1 MKKHLLA
8 ISAAAVLL
16 APQAVGAE
24 GFSINEW
31 SAEGFGM
38 GGARMF
44 AENDAA
50 NMAYNP
56 AAMTKIEGQKAK
68 VSLAYIAPHG
78 KWEADNVATGQEFN
92 GRNRVNPALVPGMY
106 YVKQL
111 NDTEWLGMATYTRF
125 GNMCQFER
133 DSLVGTNAFSSRLN
147 GVSLGMNYA
156 KKLDKKLSASVGAE
170 INYVGLVLDKNLSAA
185 AGSIHDPSAKDKT
198 EAMINAGIAAGK
210 ITREQVAAYQ
220 QAADKA
226 GQNLLD
232 GKGDTPL
239 HIKGESVALGWN
251 AALNYE
257 FDDKNEVGVVYRSKV
272 KHSMEADYDMHGF
285 GAFWNGGH
293 QYGDAYGCVTLPESW
308 MLGYGH
314 KFDEKT
320 RMEFNATWTRW
331 SRFDAFWMNVDPA
344 ILNQTTLGG
353 VKNWKDGWR
362 YAIGIEHKLSDKYS
376 LLAGM
381 AHDER
386 GIPDETGDFMVPTGE
401 RDTYT
406 LGIQY
411 HDKKQ
416 TIAASFGYMDVGDMR
431 MHGHGADAYKNAKM
445 YDSYTK
451 IVVLSYQ
458 YNF

>member
-8 ISAAAVLL
+8 LSAAAVLL
-16 APQAVGAE
+16 APNAVGAE

-56 AAMTKIEGQKAK
+56 ASLTKIQGEKAK
-68 VSLAYIAPHG
+68 VSVAYIAPHG
-78 KWEADNVATGQEFN
+78 KWKAEDLANSNPDGWDHS
-92 GRNRVNPALVPGMY
+92 GHNRVNPAYAPGMY
-106 YVKQL
+106 YVKQI
-111 NDTEWLGMATYTRF
+111 NDKEWLGMGTYARF

-133 DSLVGTNAFSSRLN
+133 NDIVASNAFSSRLN
-147 GVSLGMNYA
+147 GVSLGLNYA
-156 KKLDKKLSASVGAE
+156 RKHDEKWSTSVGAE
-170 INYVGLVLDKNLSAA
+170 VNYAGLILDKNLGMTS
-185 AGSIHDPSAKDKT
+185 
-198 EAMINAGIAAGK
+198 
-210 ITREQVAAYQ
+210 
-220 QAADKA
+220 
-226 GQNLLD
+226 
-232 GKGDTPL
+232 PL
-239 HIKGESVALGWN
+239 HIKGESVALAWN
-251 AALNYE
+251 AAANYA
-257 FDDKNEVGVVYRSKV
+257 FDDKNEFGVVYRSKV
-272 KHSMEADYDMHGF
+272 KHSMEADYDVHGQM
-285 GAFWNGGH
+285 GAVLNGSVGNT
-293 QYGDAYGCVTLPESW
+293 GDAYGCVTLPESW

-314 KFDEKT
+314 KFNDKT
-320 RMEFNATWTRW
+320 RMELNATWTRW
-331 SRFDAFWMNVDPA
+331 SRFDAFNMSVTPGLIVGGA
-344 ILNQTTLGG
+344 LTTYLPQP
-353 VKNWKDGWR
+353 KNWNDGWR

-386 GIPDETGDFMVPTGE
+386 GIPDDYADFMVPTGE

-416 TIAASFGYMDVGDMR
+416 TIAASFGYMDVGDMN
-431 MHGHGADAYKNAKM
+431 MKNHGTEAYANAKM
-445 YDSYTK
+445 YSSFTK

>member
-8 ISAAAVLL
+8 LSVAAVLL
-16 APQAVGAE
+16 APNAVGAE

-50 NMAYNP
+50 NFAYNP
-56 AAMTKIEGQKAK
+56 ASMTKIQGEKAK

-78 KWEADNVATGQEFN
+78 KWKADSALVPGDEWTHSGH
-92 GRNRVNPALVPGMY
+92 NRVNPAYAPGMY
-106 YVKQL
+106 YVKQI
-111 NDTEWLGMATYTRF
+111 NDKEWLGLGTYSRF

-133 DSLVGTNAFSSRLN
+133 DTIVASNAFSSRMS
-147 GVSLGMNYA
+147 GVSLGVNYA
-156 KKLDKKLSASVGAE
+156 RKHDEKWSTSVGAE
-170 INYVGLVLDKNLSAA
+170 INYVGLQLDKNLYATTPNASA
-185 AGSIHDPSAKDKT
+185 
-198 EAMINAGIAAGK
+198 
-210 ITREQVAAYQ
+210 
-220 QAADKA
+220 
-226 GQNLLD
+226 
-232 GKGDTPL
+232 L
-239 HIKGESVALGWN
+239 HVEGTTWALGWN
-251 AALNYE
+251 AAANYA
-257 FDDKNEVGVVYRSKV
+257 FDDKNEFGVVYRSKV
-272 KHSMEADYDMHGF
+272 KHSMEADYDLHGKAAMLTA
-285 GAFWNGGH
+285 GSM
-293 QYGDAYGCVTLPESW
+293 DAYGEGYGVVTLPESW

-314 KFDEKT
+314 KFNDKT
-320 RMEFNATWTRW
+320 RMELNATWTRW
-331 SRFDAFWMNVDPA
+331 SRFKAFNVDFTPA
-344 ILNQTTLGG
+344 LGG
-353 VKNWKDGWR
+353 DPFAGYSDKNWNDGWR
-362 YAIGIEHKLSDKYS
+362 YAIGIEHKLSDKYT

-386 GIPDETGDFMVPTGE
+386 GIPDETADFMVPTGE

-416 TIAASFGYMDVGDMR
+416 TIAASFGYMDVGDLNMR
-431 MHGHGADAYKNAKM
+431 NHGKETYAKAKM

-451 IVVLSYQ
+451 IFVLSYQ

>member
-8 ISAAAVLL
+8 LSAAAVLL
-16 APQAVGAE
+16 APNAVGAE

-56 AAMTKIEGQKAK
+56 ASLTKVQGEKAK

-78 KWEADNVATGQEFN
+78 KWTAWGDDAKTQEI
-92 GRNRVNPALVPGMY
+92 GSGHNRVNPAFAPGMY
-106 YVKQL
+106 YVKQI
-111 NDTEWLGMATYTRF
+111 NDKEWLCMGTYARF

-133 DSLVGTNAFSSRLN
+133 DSIVGSNAFSSRMS
-147 GVSLGMNYA
+147 GVSLGLNYA
-156 KKLDKKLSASVGAE
+156 RKHDNKWSTSVGAE
-170 INYVGLVLDKNLSAA
+170 VNYVGLQLDKNLA
-185 AGSIHDPSAKDKT
+185 T
-198 EAMINAGIAAGK
+198 
-210 ITREQVAAYQ
+210 VA
-220 QAADKA
+220 
-226 GQNLLD
+226 
-232 GKGDTPL
+232 PL
-239 HIKGESVALGWN
+239 HVEGTTVALGWN
-251 AALNYE
+251 AAANYA
-257 FDDKNEVGVVYRSKV
+257 FDDKNEFGVVYRSKV
-272 KHSMEADYDMHGF
+272 KHSMDGNYDVHNLNVLSQ
-285 GAFWNGGH
+285 GAIPVS
-293 QYGDAYGCVTLPESW
+293 DAYGSAYGVVTLPENW

-314 KFDEKT
+314 KFNDKT
-320 RMEFNATWTRW
+320 RMELNATWTRW
-331 SRFDAFWMNVDPA
+331 SRFDTFTMAMDGYFGMFTQA
-344 ILNQTTLGG
+344 ATGFAGSQSE
-353 VKNWKDGWR
+353 KHWKDGWR
-362 YAIGIEHKLSDKYS
+362 YAIGIEHKLSDKYT

-386 GIPDETGDFMVPTGE
+386 GIPDETADFMVPTGE

-416 TIAASFGYMDVGDMR
+416 TIAASFGYMDVGELN
-431 MHGHGADAYKNAKM
+431 MHRHSATDAYAKAKM
-445 YDSYTK
+445 HDSYTK

>member
-8 ISAAAVLL
+8 LSAAAVLL

-38 GGARMF
+38 AGARMF

-50 NMAYNP
+50 NFAYNP
-56 AAMTKIEGQKAK
+56 ASMTKIQGEKAK
-68 VSLAYIAPHG
+68 ISVAYISPHG
-78 KWEADNVATGQEFN
+78 KWTAEPN
-92 GRNRVNPALVPGMY
+92 GMGGFQGTQYGHNRVNPAYAPGMY

-111 NDTEWLGMATYTRF
+111 NDKEWFGMGTYARF

-133 DSLVGTNAFSSRLN
+133 NDIVASNAFSSRMN

-156 KKLDKKLSASVGAE
+156 RKHDNKWSTSVGAE
-170 INYVGLVLDKNLSAA
+170 INYVGLQLDKNFGMNS
-185 AGSIHDPSAKDKT
+185 
-198 EAMINAGIAAGK
+198 
-210 ITREQVAAYQ
+210 
-220 QAADKA
+220 
-226 GQNLLD
+226 
-232 GKGDTPL
+232 PL
-239 HIKGESVALGWN
+239 HIEGTTWALGWN
-251 AALNYE
+251 AAANYAP
-257 FDDKNEVGVVYRSKV
+257 DKKNEFGVVYRSKV
-272 KHSMEADYDMHGF
+272 KHSMEANYDVHGSMAQ
-285 GAFWNGGH
+285 GLAQSGLPNT
-293 QYGDAYGCVTLPESW
+293 GDAYGCVTLPESW

-314 KFDEKT
+314 RFNDKT
-320 RMEFNATWTRW
+320 RMELNATWTRW
-331 SRFDAFWMNVDPA
+331 SRFDAFNMA
-344 ILNQTTLGG
+344 LNPGLLIPNAPVNPVTYLPQS
-353 VKNWKDGWR
+353 KNWKDGWR
-362 YAIGIEHKLSDKYS
+362 YAIGIEHKLSDKYT

-381 AHDER
+381 SHDER
-386 GIPDETGDFMVPTGE
+386 GIPDETADFMVPTGE

-416 TIAASFGYMDVGDMR
+416 TIAASFGYMDVGDLNMSD
-431 MHGHGADAYKNAKM
+431 HGGAYNSAKM

-451 IVVLSYQ
+451 IIVLSYQ

>member
-8 ISAAAVLL
+8 LSVAAVLL
-16 APQAVGAE
+16 APNAVGAE

-31 SAEGFGM
+31 SAEGFAM

-56 AAMTKIEGQKAK
+56 ASLTKVQGEKAK
-68 VSLAYIAPHG
+68 VSVAYISPHG
-78 KWEADNVATGQEFN
+78 KWKAEPMDPSTGQGTGSWSES
-92 GRNRVNPALVPGMY
+92 GRNRVNPAYAPGMY

-111 NDTEWLGMATYTRF
+111 NDKEWLGMGTYARF

-133 DSLVGTNAFSSRLN
+133 DSIVGSSAFSSRLN

-156 KKLDKKLSASVGAE
+156 RKHDNKWSTSVGAE
-170 INYVGLVLDKNLSAA
+170 INYVGLVLDKNLNPMGMAPGRS
-185 AGSIHDPSAKDKT
+185 
-198 EAMINAGIAAGK
+198 
-210 ITREQVAAYQ
+210 
-220 QAADKA
+220 
-226 GQNLLD
+226 
-232 GKGDTPL
+232 PL
-239 HIKGESVALGWN
+239 HIDGTSWALGWN
-251 AALNYE
+251 AAANYA
-257 FDDKNEVGVVYRSKV
+257 FDDKNEFGVVYRSKV
-272 KHSMEADYDMHGF
+272 KHSMEAKYDIHGYLGTNNP
-285 GAFWNGGH
+285 GA
-293 QYGDAYGCVTLPESW
+293 YGDAYGVVTLPESW

-314 KFDEKT
+314 KFDDKT

-331 SRFDAFWMNVDPA
+331 SRFDALSIALTPGFHPDMNP
-344 ILNQTTLGG
+344 LGTEN
-353 VKNWKDGWR
+353 NWKDGWR

-376 LLAGM
+376 IMAGI

-386 GIPDETGDFMVPTGE
+386 GIPDEGADFMVPTGE
-401 RDTYT
+401 RDTYS
-406 LGIQY
+406 LGVQY

-416 TIAASFGYMDVGDMR
+416 TIALALGYMDVGDMN
-431 MHGHGADAYKNAKM
+431 MGNPHGAYAYNKAKM

>member
-8 ISAAAVLL
+8 LSAAAVLL
-16 APQAVGAE
+16 APNAVGAE

-56 AAMTKIEGQKAK
+56 ASLTKIQGEKAK
-68 VSLAYIAPHG
+68 ISVAYIAPHG
-78 KWEADNVATGQEFN
+78 KWKANPDNDMYNAGYLPENSFGAETLY
-92 GRNRVNPALVPGMY
+92 GRNRVNPAFAPGMY
-106 YVKQL
+106 YTKQL
-111 NDTEWLGMATYTRF
+111 NDKEWLGFGTYARF

-133 DSLVGTNAFSSRLN
+133 DTIVASSAFSSRLN

-156 KKLDKKLSASVGAE
+156 RKHDEKWSTSVGAE
-170 INYVGLVLDKNLSAA
+170 INYVGLVLDKNLNPYGATPS
-185 AGSIHDPSAKDKT
+185 GS
-198 EAMINAGIAAGK
+198 
-210 ITREQVAAYQ
+210 
-220 QAADKA
+220 
-226 GQNLLD
+226 
-232 GKGDTPL
+232 PL
-239 HIKGESVALGWN
+239 HLNGTSWALGWN
-251 AALNYE
+251 AAANYA
-257 FDDKNEVGVVYRSKV
+257 FDDKNEFGVVYRSKV
-272 KHSMEADYDMHGF
+272 KHSMEAEYDVHGF
-285 GAFWNGGH
+285 ANGMKGGE
-293 QYGDAYGCVTLPESW
+293 GDAYGVVTLPESW
-308 MLGYGH
+308 SLGYGH
-314 KFDEKT
+314 KFDNKT

-331 SRFDAFWMNVDPA
+331 SRFDALHINLTPGFVLPVASVSSLHSDNM
-344 ILNQTTLGG
+344 
-353 VKNWKDGWR
+353 WKDGWR

-376 LLAGM
+376 VMAGI

-386 GIPDETGDFMVPTGE
+386 GIPDDGADFMVPTGE
-401 RDTYT
+401 RDTYS
-406 LGIQY
+406 LGVQY

-416 TIAASFGYMDVGDMR
+416 TIALALGYMDVGDMN
-431 MHGHGADAYKNAKM
+431 MKNHGSYAYKDAHM

>member
-31 SAEGFGM
+31 SAEGFAM

-56 AAMTKIEGQKAK
+56 ASLTKVQGEKAK
-68 VSLAYIAPHG
+68 ISVAYISPHG
-78 KWEADNVATGQEFN
+78 KWKADSMDSSTGTGDGIWDQF
-92 GRNRVNPALVPGMY
+92 GHNRVNPAYAPGMY

-111 NDTEWLGMATYTRF
+111 NDKEWLGFGTYARF

-133 DSLVGTNAFSSRLN
+133 NTIVASSAFSSRLN

-156 KKLDKKLSASVGAE
+156 RKHDNKWSTSVGAE
-170 INYVGLVLDKNLSAA
+170 INYVGLVLDKNLQ
-185 AGSIHDPSAKDKT
+185 
-198 EAMINAGIAAGK
+198 
-210 ITREQVAAYQ
+210 RVA
-220 QAADKA
+220 
-226 GQNLLD
+226 
-232 GKGDTPL
+232 PL
-239 HIKGESVALGWN
+239 HVEGTSWALGWN
-251 AALNYE
+251 AAANYT
-257 FDDKNEVGVVYRSKV
+257 FDDKNEFGVVYRSKV
-272 KHSMEADYDMHGF
+272 KHSMEAEYDVHGIANNGEG
-285 GAFWNGGH
+285 GA
-293 QYGDAYGCVTLPESW
+293 GDAYGCVTLPESW

-314 KFDEKT
+314 KFNDKT
-320 RMEFNATWTRW
+320 RMELNATWTRW
-331 SRFDAFWMNVDPA
+331 SRFDALHVGLTPA
-344 ILNQTTLGG
+344 FDLLPGASVPALHSDNM
-353 VKNWKDGWR
+353 WKDGWR

-376 LLAGM
+376 IMAGI

-386 GIPDETGDFMVPTGE
+386 GIPDEGADFMVPTGE
-401 RDTYT
+401 RDTYSI
-406 LGIQY
+406 GVQY
-411 HDKKQ
+411 HDKKH
-416 TIAASFGYMDVGDMR
+416 TIALALGYMDVGDMNMKNHLSNGR
-431 MHGHGADAYKNAKM
+431 PSYAYDKAHM

>member
-8 ISAAAVLL
+8 LSAAAVLL
-16 APQAVGAE
+16 APNAVGAE

-38 GGARMF
+38 AGARMF

-56 AAMTKIEGQKAK
+56 ASLTKIQGEKAK

-78 KWEADNVATGQEFN
+78 KWTAWGDDAKTQEI
-92 GRNRVNPALVPGMY
+92 GSGHNRVNPAFAPGMY
-106 YVKQL
+106 YVKQI
-111 NDTEWLGMATYTRF
+111 NDKEWLGMGTYSRF

-133 DSLVGTNAFSSRLN
+133 DSIVGSNAFSSRMS
-147 GVSLGMNYA
+147 GVSLGLNYA
-156 KKLDKKLSASVGAE
+156 RKHDNKWSTSVGAE
-170 INYVGLVLDKNLSAA
+170 VNYVGLQLDKNLA
-185 AGSIHDPSAKDKT
+185 T
-198 EAMINAGIAAGK
+198 
-210 ITREQVAAYQ
+210 VA
-220 QAADKA
+220 
-226 GQNLLD
+226 
-232 GKGDTPL
+232 PL
-239 HIKGESVALGWN
+239 HVEGTTVALGWN
-251 AALNYE
+251 AAANYA
-257 FDDKNEVGVVYRSKV
+257 FDDKNEFGVVYRSKV
-272 KHSMEADYDMHGF
+272 KHSMDGNYDVHNLNVLSQD
-285 GAFWNGGH
+285 AIPVS
-293 QYGDAYGCVTLPESW
+293 DAYGSAYGVVTLPENW

-314 KFDEKT
+314 KFNDKT
-320 RMEFNATWTRW
+320 RMELNATWTRW
-331 SRFDAFWMNVDPA
+331 SRFDTFTMAMDGYFGMFTQA
-344 ILNQTTLGG
+344 ATGFAGSQSE
-353 VKNWKDGWR
+353 KHWKDGWR
-362 YAIGIEHKLSDKYS
+362 YAIGIEHKLSDKYT

-386 GIPDETGDFMVPTGE
+386 GIPDETADFMVPTGE

-416 TIAASFGYMDVGDMR
+416 TIAASFGYMDVGELN
-431 MHGHGADAYKNAKM
+431 MHRHSATDAYAKAKM
-445 YDSYTK
+445 HDSYTK